1 MPNSIFANARA
12 SALEHTLLGAERL
25 SRMTE
30 SASAED
36 AMKILQ
42 ETGFGDGQSVPASEA
57 ELLIGAEEKKLAAF
71 IRENSPDKK
80 LTRFLLAEHDFRNAE
95 AVMRAKHLRLALS
108 SMTGTEGAYPLALLE
123 EKIFADDYGAFG
135 APMRRALMAADE
147 LFVGGGATGRKISVL
162 FSRAKFEE
170 LALLAGRDKLLCAIL
185 SVRADAANI
194 GICLRARDALAA
206 REMAVAGGTLGEDAL
221 RILSEESADA
231 IRERM
236 KFSSRRALIEAALE
250 DFSAGR
256 PLVALERAADSAAL
270 TILKKEKYSDGGYLP
285 FVRYCCY
292 KAAELCNVQIVLTC
306 LANGADR
313 ADIRARLR
321 ETYEG
326 QNGYHR

>member
-1 MPNSIFANARA
+1 MTRA
-12 SALEHTLLGAERL
+12 
-25 SRMTE
+25 
-30 SASAED
+30 
-36 AMKILQ
+36 
-42 ETGFGDGQSVPASEA
+42 
-57 ELLIGAEEKKLAAF
+57 
-71 IRENSPDKK
+71 
-80 LTRFLLAEHDFRNAE
+80 
-95 AVMRAKHLRLALS
+95 
-108 SMTGTEGAYPLALLE
+108 
-123 EKIFADDYGAFG
+123 
-135 APMRRALMAADE
+135 
-147 LFVGGGATGRKISVL
+147 
-162 FSRAKFEE
+162 
-170 LALLAGRDKLLCAIL
+170 
-185 SVRADAANI
+185 VRADAANI

-306 LANGADR
+306 LANGSDR
-313 ADIRARLR
+313 ADIRVRLR